1 MSQKMKGFFLVVL
14 FLIAVLALTA
24 CSSGQTDSSG
34 SDATSNGDTEEEI
47 LKVAFV
53 YPGAKDDFGWATA
66 HETAR
71 KQIDETYPNI
81 ETTVMENIPEGADS
95 ARVFTQLAE
104 QGYKLIVAASFGY
117 MDAVLDVAQKYPDV
131 KFLHIVGVK
140 TADNVATYFGKIHQ
154 LRYLSGIIAGMVT
167 KTNLIGYTAAFPIPA
182 CINGINA
189 FTLGLRSV
197 NPDAVVRVVWT
208 NTWYDPAVEKEA
220 ANSLL
225 DAGAD
230 IISMHQD
237 SPAGLQ
243 AAAERGVYGIG
254 YDNDMSSFAPE
265 ATITSLTWDWMKFY
279 EPQMKAVLDGTW
291 KSAWYWPGLELEGFL
306 NLAPYGP
313 MVPEEAK
320 KLVEEK
326 KALMASQQW
335 DVFTGPIKDQKGE
348 LRVKDGQKLTDEE
361 VWGMDWLVEGVD
373 AQLPK

>member
-1 MSQKMKGFFLVVL
+1 MVGILKKGTAFAL
-14 FLIAVLALTA
+14 LIIMLLLAG
-24 CSSGQTDSSG
+24 CGSGQGGSKADTD
-34 SDATSNGDTEEEI
+34 TTQKEKEQV

-71 KQIDETYPNI
+71 KQIDEAYPNM

-140 TADNVATYFGKIHQ
+140 TTDNVATYFGKMYQ

-189 FTLGLRSV
+189 FALGVRTV
-197 NPDAVVRVVWT
+197 NPDAVVKVVWT

-243 AAAERGVYGIG
+243 AAAERGAYGIG
-254 YDNDMSSFAPE
+254 YDNDMSSFAPN
-265 ATITSLTWDWMKFY
+265 ATITSLTWDWTKFY
-279 EPQMKAVLDGTW
+279 EPQFKAVLDGTW
-291 KSAWYWPGLELEGFL
+291 KSGWFWPGLEVEGFL
-306 NLAPYGP
+306 KLAPYGS

-326 KALMASQQW
+326 KKLMASQQW

-348 LRVKDGQKLTDEE
+348 IKIKEGQKLTDEE
-361 VWGMDWLVEGVD
+361 VWNMNWLVEGID
-373 AQLPK
+373 AQLPQ